1 MVSKYGA
8 ACLHCM
14 ALPSIQLNYVMVSG
28 QLFFYF
34 FFIFCLVCG
43 LLDDN
48 NNNNNNNNKYNTITM
63 AM

>member
-43 LLDDN
+43 LLDSN
-48 NNNNNNNNKYNTITM
+48 NNTIQ
-63 AM
+63 